1 MCCTIWNKSTDSS
14 VYKLAIGESDF
25 PYCPRRENRGYGGG
39 RAVPGSKMR
48 SVGAEKQEWRNRMDW
63 KEVAIYTTTAGIG
76 PVEAVLEDNGVEG
89 YVLEDAADFEEF
101 LKDTE
106 IYWDYVDEDLVREKR
121 AQETCLKIYLPDSE
135 EGAKQYADLCRA
147 LENLKARDTGHE
159 WGRLC
164 TETSLTRQ
172 EDWEWG
178 WKQYF
183 KPFPVGK
190 TFMIKPSWETVDDTQ
205 GRRILEIDPASS
217 FGTGSHDTT
226 QLCMAAL
233 EDCVKP
239 GDKLLDM
246 GTGSGIL
253 AIAAAMLGADVRTV
267 VDIDEN
273 CLKTAQ
279 ENAEKNHVSIGRGL
293 CGDALR
299 DQALAQDIGAGYDII
314 VANIV
319 ADVIIGMTPLF
330 WDKLVPGGTLICS
343 GILNERAD
351 EVRAAL
357 ERQGFAIS
365 AHENSDDWS
374 AFTAKK

>member
-1 MCCTIWNKSTDSS
+1 
-14 VYKLAIGESDF
+14 
-25 PYCPRRENRGYGGG
+25 
-39 RAVPGSKMR
+39 
-48 SVGAEKQEWRNRMDW
+48 MDW

-76 PVEAVLEDNGVEG
+76 PVEAVLDDNGIEG

-106 IYWDYVDEDLVREKR
+106 VYWDYVDEDLVREKR
-121 AQETCLKIYLPDSE
+121 AQETYLPDNE
-135 EGAKQYADLCRA
+135 DGAKQYADLCRA
-147 LENLKARDTGHE
+147 LENLKARDTGHA

-164 TETSLTRQ
+164 TETALTRQ

-190 TFMIKPSWETVDDTQ
+190 TFMIKPSWETVDDPQ

-226 QLCMAAL
+226 QLCMTAL
-233 EDCVKP
+233 EECVHP

-253 AIAAAMLGADVRTV
+253 AIAAAMLGADVQTV

-273 CLKTAQ
+273 CLRTAQ
-279 ENAEKNHVSIGRGL
+279 ENAEKNHVSIGRSL

-299 DQALAQDIGAGYDII
+299 DPALAQEIGAGYDII

-319 ADVIIGMTPLF
+319 ADIIIGMAPMF
-330 WDKLVPGGTLICS
+330 YEKLVSGGTLICS

-357 ERQGFAIS
+357 ERTGFVTLHHA
-365 AHENSDDWS
+365 NSTDWS
-374 AFTAKK
+374 AFSAKK

>member
-1 MCCTIWNKSTDSS
+1 
-14 VYKLAIGESDF
+14 
-25 PYCPRRENRGYGGG
+25 
-39 RAVPGSKMR
+39 
-48 SVGAEKQEWRNRMDW
+48 MDW
-63 KEVAIYTTTAGIG
+63 KEVTIYTTTAGIG
-76 PVEAVLEDNGVEG
+76 PVEALLEDNGVEG

-101 LKDTE
+101 LQDTE

-121 AQETCLKIYLPDSE
+121 AQETCLKIYLSDDE
-135 EGAKQYADLCRA
+135 DGAKQYAAICAA
-147 LENLKARDTGHE
+147 LENLKARDEEHA

-164 TETSLTRQ
+164 TETALTRQ

-183 KPFPVGK
+183 KPFPVGE
-190 TFMIKPSWETVDDTQ
+190 TFLIKPSWETVDDTQ
-205 GRRILEIDPASS
+205 GRKILEIDPASS

-226 QLCMAAL
+226 QLCMTAL
-233 EDCVKP
+233 EKLVRPVDT
-239 GDKLLDM
+239 LLDM

-253 AIAAAMLGADVRTV
+253 AIAAAMLGADVKTV

-299 DQALAQDIGAGYDII
+299 NPQLAEEIGTGYDII

-319 ADVIIGMTPLF
+319 ADVIIGMAPMF
-330 WDKLVPGGTLICS
+330 ADKLAPGGRLICS
-343 GILNERAD
+343 GILNERAE

-357 ERQGFAIS
+357 EKNGFTDLS
-365 AHENSDDWS
+365 HAHSDDWS
-374 AFTAKK
+374 AFTAKI

>member
-1 MCCTIWNKSTDSS
+1 
-14 VYKLAIGESDF
+14 
-25 PYCPRRENRGYGGG
+25 
-39 RAVPGSKMR
+39 
-48 SVGAEKQEWRNRMDW
+48 MDW

-76 PVEAVLEDNGVEG
+76 PVEAVLDDNGIEG

-121 AQETCLKIYLPDSE
+121 AQETCLKIYLPDNE

-147 LENLKARDTGHE
+147 LENLKARDTGHA

-190 TFMIKPSWETVDDTQ
+190 TFMIKPSWETVDDPQ

-226 QLCMAAL
+226 QLCMTAL
-233 EDCVKP
+233 EECVHP

-253 AIAAAMLGADVRTV
+253 AIAAAMLGADVQTV

-273 CLKTAQ
+273 CLRTAQ

-299 DQALAQDIGAGYDII
+299 DPALAQEIGAGYDII

-319 ADVIIGMTPLF
+319 ADIIIGMAPMF
-330 WDKLVPGGTLICS
+330 YEKLVSGGTLICS

-357 ERQGFAIS
+357 ERTGFVTLHHA
-365 AHENSDDWS
+365 NSTDWS
-374 AFTAKK
+374 AFSAKK

>member
-1 MCCTIWNKSTDSS
+1 
-14 VYKLAIGESDF
+14 
-25 PYCPRRENRGYGGG
+25 
-39 RAVPGSKMR
+39 
-48 SVGAEKQEWRNRMDW
+48 MDW
-63 KEVAIYTTTAGIG
+63 KEVTIYTTTAGIG
-76 PVEAVLEDNGVEG
+76 PVEALLEDNGVEG
-89 YVLEDAADFEEF
+89 YVLEDAADFEAF
-101 LKDTE
+101 LQDTE

-121 AQETCLKIYLPDSE
+121 AQETCLKIYLSDDE
-135 EGAKQYADLCRA
+135 DGAKQYAAICTA
-147 LENLKARDTGHE
+147 LEALKARDENHA

-164 TETSLTRQ
+164 TDTALTRQ

-190 TFMIKPSWETVDDTQ
+190 TFMIKPSWETVDDAE

-233 EDCVKP
+233 ETLVQP
-239 GDKLLDM
+239 GDTLLDM

-253 AIAAAMLGADVRTV
+253 AIAAAMLGADVKTV

-279 ENAEKNHVSIGRGL
+279 ENAEKNHVTIGRGL

-299 DQALAQDIGAGYDII
+299 DPALAQEIGAGYDII

-319 ADVIIGMTPLF
+319 ADVIIGMAPMF
-330 WDKLVPGGTLICS
+330 ADKLVPSGHLICS

-357 ERQGFAIS
+357 EANGFAVLS
-365 AHENSDDWS
+365 HECSEDWS
-374 AFTAKK
+374 AFTAKR

>member
-1 MCCTIWNKSTDSS
+1 
-14 VYKLAIGESDF
+14 
-25 PYCPRRENRGYGGG
+25 
-39 RAVPGSKMR
+39 
-48 SVGAEKQEWRNRMDW
+48 MDW
-63 KEVAIYTTTAGIG
+63 KEVTIYTTTAGIG
-76 PVEAVLEDNGVEG
+76 PVEALLEDQGVEG
-89 YVLEDAADFEEF
+89 YVLEDAEDFEEF
-101 LKDTE
+101 LQDTE

-121 AQETCLKIYLPDSE
+121 AQETCLKIYLSDDE
-135 EGAKQYADLCRA
+135 AGAKQYASICAA
-147 LENLKARDTGHE
+147 LENLKARDEDHA

-164 TETSLTRQ
+164 TETALTRQ

-183 KPFPVGK
+183 KPFPVGD
-190 TFMIKPSWETVDDTQ
+190 TFMIKPSWETVEDAQ
-205 GRRILEIDPASS
+205 GRKILEIDPASS

-233 EDCVKP
+233 EKMVQP
-239 GDKLLDM
+239 GDTLLDM

-253 AIAAAMLGADVRTV
+253 AIVAAMLGADVKTV

-279 ENAEKNHVSIGRGL
+279 ENAEKNHVSIGKGL

-299 DQALAQDIGAGYDII
+299 NPQLAEEIGAGYDII

-319 ADVIIGMTPLF
+319 ADVIIGMAPMF
-330 WDKLVPGGTLICS
+330 ADKLLPGGHLICS

-357 ERQGFAIS
+357 EQNGFAILS
-365 AHENSDDWS
+365 HAQSEAWS